1 MPSQKVLLKQ
11 FQEGQFSFDY
21 KKERSNNQNF
31 PKIKWTS
38 IRGNELTLAGDS
50 DLRTRLSFVGTINKE
65 IWVSGGNKK

>member
-1 MPSQKVLLKQ
+1 M
-11 FQEGQFSFDY
+11 DY

-38 IRGNELTLAGDS
+38 VRGNELTLAGDS